1 MRNAYVPTFLL
12 AALTASA
19 AASGAETHLSFVKGH
34 TTVAEAEQSLG
45 APMDT
50 TMAPDGALTL
60 VYPAARLAERAPG
73 ALGQPPRAHT
83 VALRFATDF
92 TYQDAVQHPAR
103 PAHTGLAAR

>member
-1 MRNAYVPTFLL
+1 MRKPYVPILL

-19 AASGAETHLSFVKGH
+19 ASGAESHMSFVKGH

-45 APMDT
+45 APADT

-73 ALGQPPRAHT
+73 ALGQPARAHT

-92 TYQDAVQHPAR
+92 TYQDAIQHPAR
-103 PAHTGLAAR
+103 PSQTGLAAR